1 MSRRKEQSL
10 SARIRNIKFSPKM
23 KNKLSFIFLV
33 VVLVFV
39 ILVGRIT
46 VINTRSG
53 DKYERKILEQQDY
66 SSRTIPFRRGDILDR
81 NGTVL
86 ATSERVYNIILDA
99 KVLLANEKKVDP
111 TVTLL
116 TEVFGFVG
124 TDIRKKLEDYPE
136 SRYIVLRK
144 SISYDEAQAWNS
156 AVEDREDISGVWLE
170 EDYKRTYPYNALA
183 CDAIGFTSNG
193 NVGSW
198 GIEKSYNDILNGENG
213 REYGYL
219 TGDYGLER
227 TVYPATPGNTVVTT
241 LDTNLQSIIEK
252 HIIAFNESH
261 KNEAREGLGSMN
273 TGVIVLNANTAEI
286 LAMAS
291 YPNYDLNN
299 PRDLSSYYTE
309 AQLEAMSDSEQ
320 VEALQKLWRNFC
332 VSDTYE
338 PGSTI
343 KPFTV
348 AGALE
353 DGSITGDESYYCSG
367 VKYVGGEDIKC
378 HNTSGHG
385 TLSVSGAIAQSCN
398 VALMDIAEE
407 MGKEEFVKYQRVFG
421 FGEYTG
427 VDLPGEAN
435 TASLVMEAED
445 MYEADLAAN
454 SFGQGF
460 NTTMIQIASAYCSL
474 VNGGS
479 YYQPHIVKEIRNSSG
494 DVITTFEPTLLKK
507 TVSRE
512 TSDMLKE
519 YMQQTVESGTAS
531 TAQIAGYTYGA
542 KTGTA
547 ECLPRGNN
555 EYVISFAG
563 FAPVDNPQFVI
574 YVVIDRPNVAYQDD
588 STYVTLLSR
597 QILEEILPYL
607 GVEKDA
613 STETPGE

>member
-1 MSRRKEQSL
+1 M
-10 SARIRNIKFSPKM
+10 
-23 KNKLSFIFLV
+23 
-33 VVLVFV
+33 
-39 ILVGRIT
+39 
-46 VINTRSG
+46 
-53 DKYERKILEQQDY
+53 
-66 SSRTIPFRRGDILDR
+66 
-81 NGTVL
+81 
-86 ATSERVYNIILDA
+86 
-99 KVLLANEKKVDP
+99 
-111 TVTLL
+111 
-116 TEVFGFVG
+116 
-124 TDIRKKLEDYPE
+124 
-136 SRYIVLRK
+136 
-144 SISYDEAQAWNS
+144 
-156 AVEDREDISGVWLE
+156 
-170 EDYKRTYPYNALA
+170 
-183 CDAIGFTSNG
+183 
-193 NVGSW
+193 
-198 GIEKSYNDILNGENG
+198 
-213 REYGYL
+213 
-219 TGDYGLER
+219 
-227 TVYPATPGNTVVTT
+227 
-241 LDTNLQSIIEK
+241 
-252 HIIAFNESH
+252 
-261 KNEAREGLGSMN
+261 
-273 TGVIVLNANTAEI
+273 
-286 LAMAS
+286 
-291 YPNYDLNN
+291 
-299 PRDLSSYYTE
+299 
-309 AQLEAMSDSEQ
+309 
-320 VEALQKLWRNFC
+320 
-332 VSDTYE
+332 
-338 PGSTI
+338 
-343 KPFTV
+343 
-348 AGALE
+348 
-353 DGSITGDESYYCSG
+353 
-367 VKYVGGEDIKC
+367 
-378 HNTSGHG
+378 
-385 TLSVSGAIAQSCN
+385 
-398 VALMDIAEE
+398 
-407 MGKEEFVKYQRVFG
+407 KYQRVFG

-563 FAPVDNPQFVI
+563 FATVDNPQFVI